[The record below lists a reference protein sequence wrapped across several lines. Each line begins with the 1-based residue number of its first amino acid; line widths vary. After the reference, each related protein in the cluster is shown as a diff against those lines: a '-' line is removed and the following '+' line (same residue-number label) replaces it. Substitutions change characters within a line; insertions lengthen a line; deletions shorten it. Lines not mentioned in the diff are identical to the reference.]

1 MSGIAVPQSAAAPVD
16 EGLALAPERF
26 HWGPLALCSA
36 CLFVEGYDGQFMGYV
51 VPGIAA
57 DWHIAPGALGPALGA
72 GLYGLMLG
80 AFFVAPLADL
90 YGRKRVVLGSVLAFG
105 ALTVAT
111 VSVHTIG
118 ALAILRFLTG
128 LGLGGAMPNTIA
140 LTAEFSPA
148 ARRASAVTINFT
160 SFSAGAAVGGF
171 ITAKLMPAY
180 GWGSVFV
187 FCGVLALA
195 LVPFLIFGLPESY
208 RPLRITRASIP
219 MRQLF
224 RDGRTRVTML
234 FWFLFFM
241 NLMELYFLTSWLPTT
256 INSQGISVEWAVIAT
271 SLLQIGGVV
280 GAFAL
285 GPLVD
290 RYGPSVVLGGAFAT
304 AAVCVVLIGLAG
316 SSVPVTLVAVGL
328 CGIGTIGAQNCN
340 NGVAAKFYPAAIRA
354 TGVGWALAVGRIGS
368 IFGALIGGA
377 LLSIGIDN
385 RTLFLVAAVPPLCAA
400 IAYIAIGRQPELRG
414 TRA

>member
-1 MSGIAVPQSAAAPVD
+1 MSDITVPESSAAPLDA
-16 EGLALAPERF
+16 GLVSSPDRF
-26 HWGPLALCSA
+26 RWGPLALCSA

-90 YGRKRVVLGSVLAFG
+90 FGRKRVVLGSVLAFG
-105 ALTVAT
+105 VLTVAT
-111 VSVHTIG
+111 VGVHTIT

-140 LTAEFSPA
+140 LTAEFSPP
-148 ARRASAVTINFT
+148 ARRASAVTINFA
-160 SFSAGAAVGGF
+160 SFSIGAAVGGF

-180 GWGSVFV
+180 GWTSVFV

-195 LVPFLIFGLPESY
+195 LAPVLLFGLPESY
-208 RPLRITRASIP
+208 RPRRIERASIP
-219 MRQLF
+219 IGQLF
-224 RDGRTRVTML
+224 RDGRARVTLL

-256 INSQGISVEWAVIAT
+256 ISSQGISVQWAVIAT

-280 GAFAL
+280 GAFTL

-290 RYGPSVVLGGAFAT
+290 RYGPGLVLGSAFAT
-304 AAVCVVLIGLAG
+304 AAVCVMVIGLAG
-316 SSVPVTLVAVGL
+316 SSVPVTLVAAGL

-368 IFGALIGGA
+368 ILGALIGGA
-377 LLSIGIDN
+377 LLTTGIDN
-385 RTLFLVAAVPPLCAA
+385 RTLFLLAALPPLCAA
-400 IAYIAIGRQPELRG
+400 LAYIGMGRQPQLHG
-414 TRA
+414 APA